1 MKFEK
6 ISMLISIV
14 LISLIALGAV
24 SAADDVAADDAVAPA
39 TVDEVQTIDNTITND
54 DISYEST
61 DIIVNDTGDS
71 ADSKAKTTSLSAN
84 AVNEGETLSFTQLA
98 ADVSSSPS
106 MLSGAYYKYDPSTDT
121 AFENGITLTNGL
133 TIIGGGATIDGD
145 NQARIFNIPEGV
157 SVTIMGVTLINGA
170 ADEGAAIYNSG
181 KLTLMNAKVND
192 NTAVKSGGGIYN
204 NGGEVLVT
212 SSEFDGNDLT
222 DRTVNGYGGAAIYS
236 NGGSVTITDT
246 NVTNNL
252 KNIVHRGGT
261 GTYTGDLSS
270 AAVTSNNADLTVTN
284 SRFIANSGSYG
295 GAIYSGESTSANL
308 LVSGSTF
315 EDNFAFNGGAIDIVG
330 TSYTISDSTFK
341 NNNVKGTGSTNS
353 NYASG
358 GAICVQDAN
367 NPGLISGCDFEANSG
382 VVGGAVN
389 CENTMVLDCTFTDN
403 TANSANS
410 ETFNGKTNNRGGFA
424 GAIYNEGTITISDC
438 EFDDNAGRGEGIR
451 VKNAEISDSSF
462 TNTRID
468 TCQNSN
474 VLLTNNTY
482 NNPDRDVQAASGT
495 QVTVDVADG
504 DIPNANTAPY
514 IVGDLTFTDLQALI
528 DSGSSGIRLTGN
540 VIKTA
545 EEETTFADGLNVDKT
560 VTIYG
565 AEGKVI
571 QANSGKIFNVAEGKT
586 LTLRNAT
593 LQGSGETAITNYGTV
608 YLYLADNN
616 QFTDCGDVLI
626 DNHGRTTETGLTTFT
641 QLNNLIGLVNGGTV
655 YIGESKITKAED
667 EKEAY
672 KNGIVIDK
680 DLSILG
686 SYNTYYKYVKTS
698 INANNDGRIFTVAEG
713 KSLSLKYIN
722 VTNGAADEGAG
733 VYVSEDATL
742 IADTANFIKNTAVTK
757 GGAIYSEGTVDLTNV
772 NIKNNTI
779 SKTDGVMADDN
790 GGAALYN
797 NGGTA
802 TLDKVNVTDNQ
813 KTYVIGDIMDGVV
826 VSKGATTITN
836 SYFANN
842 SGRWGGAITQTGTD
856 QTLTV
861 EDTIFEENTAIFGA
875 AIFDNSP
882 LVVKDCKFYNN
893 SAIGPG
899 SPGTSNSQGAAI
911 LVMDDT
917 ASADISGSEFINNT
931 ADCGGAVSLAGVGS
945 DSSIDDCTFID
956 NTAYADGGAVYFWT
970 ESASVTV
977 TDSEFISNTA
987 PYGGAI
993 ENEGLGDLIVD
1004 GCEFTENTASLR
1016 GGAIISSGDTSVS
1029 NSKFTDNEASG
1040 NTNAIYLYNS
1050 GSSLSLSNNVIT
1062 GSDDAQIYVKEGIDV
1077 VTPLKVKILNNE
1089 TVNINMVPYD
1099 ITATVTD
1106 DKGNNIVDLAFRFTV
1121 GDDVVDGISIDAATG
1136 VYTATFTPTQAG
1148 EFVVSTNLANADE
1161 VQTGTLN
1168 VFRTLTDL
1176 KAIIDANT
1184 NGTIDLDGNY
1194 AYNAEF
1200 DSALT
1205 DGIVINKD
1213 IVING
1218 NGFTICGE
1226 NSTRLF
1232 HVTSGFLTLKNATVC
1247 HGAAEKGAGV
1257 YVDHGSKLSTDY
1269 VTFTENTAVKRGGA
1283 IYSEGMVYIGN
1294 SVLDSNNITF
1304 RSANDDNG
1312 GAAVYN
1318 LNGQLTIEKSNITN
1332 NLKDIVIRNGNAGDL
1347 LVGVVVTTGDTLI
1360 KDSYFAN
1367 NTGSWGGAISSLGY
1381 MNTDDYTLT
1390 VKGTTFEGNNATF
1403 GGAIFV
1409 ESSNLVVDDCI
1420 FNENTGVGKGSD
1432 GTSNTQGGAIV
1443 VHPTGSKAT
1452 ITNSKFNKNSANTGG
1467 AVSLAGVGQD
1477 SLIEGCTF
1485 TDNTANDGGAVYL
1498 WTGGN
1503 AIVTVKDSSFS
1514 DNTAN
1519 FGSAISSDGTLSLS
1533 HNEIANDYTIT
1544 PIGSYDGTIVS
1555 AIYVTTLNGETII
1568 TGNPTQ
1574 NLTATITDDNG
1585 NPIVEKGLVLEV
1597 YGEEVE
1603 TSYDKTTGIHSA
1615 IHTFTKPNS
1624 YRITAKGFDQ
1634 DHTTP
1639 GYIVYTGGT
1648 FNELQDLINAAE
1660 EGATITL
1667 DHSIVYDEEFDGVPF
1682 LDGITVNK
1690 TVTIVGAEGV
1700 EICANNLARV
1710 FKVTDGATLTLK
1722 DATVCHGTAQ
1732 KGAGVYVDAGASLI
1746 ADNVTF
1752 TKNTAVKRGGA
1763 IYSEGMVYI
1772 GNSVLDSNN
1781 ITFRSANDDN
1791 GGAAV
1796 YNLNGQLT
1804 IEKSNIT
1811 NNLKDIVIR
1820 NGNAGD
1826 LLVGVVVTSGETLIT
1841 DSYFA
1846 NNTGSWGGAISSLG
1860 YMNNEDYTLTVIGT
1874 TFEGN
1879 NATFGGA
1886 IFVESSNLVV
1896 DDCTFNENAGVGK
1909 GSPGSASTQ
1918 GGAIVVFPSG
1928 TKATITDSRFNKNSA
1943 NTGGA
1948 VSLAGVDQDS
1958 LIEGCTFTENTGNDG
1973 GAVYLWTQGDATV
1986 TVKDSTFTGNTAGW
2000 GNAIST
2006 DGALKLEGNT
2016 ISSTS
2021 ADVGNWAGTIDS
2033 KVYAQI
2039 LANDTYNWHMGGF
2052 VINAT
2057 LTDDMG
2063 NLINDHNFN
2072 YVITKEGATDSISV
2086 PATFYT
2092 SLGYYQGTFTPADIG
2107 TYLISLDYAV
2117 EEVNTSVV
2125 VVSRSLIDLANI
2137 IAADED
2143 GIIDLDDSYTYIE
2156 EFDSSIV
2163 DGIVIGKDVT
2173 INGNGHTICG
2183 DDKARLFHVT
2193 DKALTLN
2200 NVTLCHG
2207 NALNGGAV
2215 YVESAATLNANNAEF
2230 NENTATYRGG
2240 AIWSTGT
2247 VNVKDSSFDNNNIT
2261 YRARNVDNGG
2271 AAIFNNGTLNVD
2283 HSNFTNDL
2291 VGYVV
2296 RTGDTNSPQ
2305 LIDGIILS
2313 SGVAVINNS
2322 HFENNS
2328 GTYGG
2333 AITAVPIASLGSTA
2347 TSLTVE
2353 NCEFINNLAYCGAG
2367 ISINADGNGKT
2378 TYSIKNSTFIG
2389 NNATGVG
2396 STGSTSAGGAI
2407 SIARDSEGTI
2417 TDSKFYNNT
2426 ATTGGAIDVSATR
2439 SSSKVTIDNCDFE
2452 NNTATAGDGGAV
2464 RISKNNLEVAV
2475 KNSNFTNNDATGDG
2489 AAIYN
2494 NGVLTLEGNKVTSGE
2509 TEIYVGPNGS
2519 VVNSIVKAIFLGDAE
2534 DNTILAFLGDEVHP
2548 YATLTDD
2555 NGNAIYD
2562 VDFNITVDGVEYET
2576 SYDDSTQQY
2585 TATYTILHAGDNIV
2599 STNYDAQKTDG
2610 KYDVP
2615 KANATI
2621 VVTTESISVGDKAT
2635 VNINLTGTDGVGLN
2649 GTVKITINKAFT
2661 DTVVTENG
2669 INVTEVEGL
2678 EIGEYFV
2685 YVYFEGNSDYN
2696 PEYNY
2701 TLFRV
2706 TGNVSYFNVTIED
2719 VTYDDAA
2726 TIKVTVQDGPIDDP
2740 DNGVTGIVLVTIQGK
2755 DVNFENT
2762 YSVSVIAGEGSYT
2775 VEGLAPGNY
2784 SYAAKLLADELYNE
2798 AYLEPQNFT
2807 VFENPYSELE
2817 VTDDGPIASGET
2829 VNITATLTDFQGNPI
2844 EGATLEVYDT
2854 GVWIANITTN
2864 AEGIAETSIDNLG
2877 YGLHD
2882 ITVIFNDTVHDVQ
2895 TETVTV
2901 SVTPKKGTFTDLQ
2914 YLIDTADGRL
2924 VLPYDF
2930 AFDAAYDEQF
2940 FLTGVLVDD
2949 NIIIS
2954 GAGHIIDGMKKARI
2968 LYINAPNV
2976 KIFNVSFVNGKSDV
2990 GAAIYTEADYL
3001 LVDSCYFANNDPEAG
3016 AAIYAE
3022 SGVTDV
3028 EETIFFNNTAVNG
3041 GAIYVESGATLNVAD
3056 SEFNQNTATYRGGA
3070 IWSNGT
3076 VNVKDSSFDKNDIT
3090 YRVKNDD
3097 NGGAAIFNNGTLNVV
3112 NSRFTNNLLNYVIR
3126 TGDDNHPELVDGVI
3140 LSSGKAKISNSH
3152 FENNSGT
3159 YGSAITALPI
3169 GTELSDLTVENCEF
3183 ITNLAYCGA
3192 AIYVGSGTTLFYI
3205 NDCVFI
3211 GNNATGVGSNGY
3223 VATGGAIK
3231 IAKKATG
3238 IIADSQFYNNSAAN
3252 GGAIDISAT
3261 SGNTASVLID
3271 SCVFGYNVADQ
3282 GGAIYIDNRTTVN
3295 LYDSTLYYNEGEA
3308 LNYHIFLNGD
3318 ATLGFEGNN
3327 FYTTIPTIVAE
3338 DTYAYGETIT
3348 INGTFDWG
3356 VNNKPINM
3364 IYTINGAPGT
3374 AEVVDGNYTI
3384 LIDNQPDVG
3393 DYTIVI
3399 TAFTDENGNV
3409 YHVETA
3415 QKTISVTKATPIL
3428 SVEGDEYL
3436 MPPSDDATVTIS
3448 LTDKD
3453 GNGIKGTVIV
3463 TVAGETYLV
3472 ETDEDGDGELT
3483 INDLPATTWAID
3495 AKFIGNDNY
3504 NEVVNDTEEITF
3516 IADVAYFDIIIEDGV
3531 YGDKL
3536 TVIVENAT
3544 DIDGNSLTGM
3554 VTGMIS
3560 TGDDDISFIVYVNNG
3575 QGTNTTTTAGGVG
3588 KFTGDAYF
3596 YDSMME
3602 FMSGPEECSAYVSPA
3617 NATLYLVPW
3626 DADDLSS
3633 DIAYGD
3639 TIEFGAAVFGVNLE
3653 ELNGTVYYIITE
3665 LNKKGE
3671 IAIVNGSGAVNLT
3684 DILDVGTYT
3693 VISYFVDDKGNYDP
3707 ESSVNYTNFKVA
3719 KATPTLNVENAQQ
3732 VYADT
3737 NTITFN
3743 VTGID
3748 DKGVKGTVIAIK
3760 PISEDVSGAIYD
3772 PETGLGELTFNG
3784 LVVGDNPIVVKF
3796 LSDDD
3801 NYANAEKTINITIT
3815 QATLAIDSTITT
3827 QEIVYGKDVE
3837 ADVTV
3842 TGIVQEDTVIAN
3854 VSLYDNATGE
3864 LLDSFNIALGLEDSI
3879 SFEDLEVGDYY
3890 YTIEFTSELYAGDN
3904 FTSEVFTVNTA
3915 EILDLDSSNVDN
3927 VSYGEGI
3934 DITVYVDGMIE
3945 GDLIEVNFTVVDAT
3959 TGDDVFNGTYN
3970 ISNGDVITVPPL
3982 DVGKYSYSVS
3992 FYGDDKY
3999 NTGGADSIAA
4009 VGSFEVL
4016 DMSDVDVLVTADES
4030 ITYGEKVTVE
4040 IDPIVSEG
4048 GLPVTGTATIYV
4060 YDDPA
4065 SVDPVYVLADVELDK
4080 DGATAVLDTILPTGE
4095 YWIVVDFESDDGY
4108 YDGRGVTSTIVD
4120 LALAKLSIDPITVT
4134 YGETI
4139 PITVTALGN
4148 GGELLNG
4155 TVEFK
4160 IYGPGFEGT
4169 VTVKNGTGVTNITER
4184 FDVGTY
4190 TIIAA
4195 FGDDGANYEGFNITS
4210 LEITPATPIVRVT
4223 GSEVEY
4229 GEPSTVTVSV
4239 SDIDGMPLSGKVIV
4253 TVDWVVDGLTQVID
4267 LDDSNEASF
4276 DLSPYVHQGTY
4287 DVTVTYIANGNYG
4300 EAVNDTETV
4309 NVTASTTAT
4318 VNVEVPEDVSY
4329 GDELTIKVT
4338 AEDGAGEQIP
4348 LEAVNVTVNGE
4359 TKEYPVDENG
4369 TVNLGVLP
4377 AGDNEITVA
4386 LDDGTH
4392 KPTKTEATA
4401 KVAPAEAVV
4410 FVDTDNDNPSY
4421 GDVVV
4426 VTVNATN
4433 KDKPIDADA
4442 CLVVDGYLIGYYDLE
4457 DGQVEISIKDLAPGK
4472 HEIEVSVAN
4481 GNYSEGSYGRAIVN
4495 VDKATPVIS
4504 AEGETV
4510 EWGEVAT
4517 VKVNATGANGE
4528 KLNIPLVVRVI
4539 WEVSGVDELIEIEN
4553 GTGEAAFQISNYV
4566 APGTYNVTVIFL
4578 GNDEYYPVNNTEAK
4592 IILTEPKTVEM
4603 EVSITPDEYGKAT
4616 NVTVTLKDVASK
4628 PLEGSTVTVTV
4639 DGKEYANATI
4649 GEDGT
4654 VTVPVEGLEAGNHT
4668 IAVDFDDGEHSPVH
4682 EEENIAIEPST
4693 DATVEATVNVGEN
4706 ETTVDVI
4713 VKDSTGEGINGTV
4726 IVYVDGEPVANTT
4739 VGNDTSSV
4747 SIGQLAPGDHT
4758 VDVEFV
4764 NPNYAPTSYSTHVT
4778 ESTSLTNMTVKV
4790 DKKNILYG
4798 ESDITATIE
4807 FTSEGKALDGVVE
4820 VLLNGEAQNVTVT
4833 GGKATVKFSDLAADH
4848 YTVVSN
4854 FAGNATYAPS
4864 SDSANFVVERKATKF
4879 NYNDMNTTAVN
4890 PNVDGRIGEYFY
4902 FQLVDQDGKALANK
4916 SVSIGFNG
4924 KVYNRTTNETGWA
4937 KLQINLRIVFGYTFA
4952 ISFLGDD
4959 NYTGAF
4965 NVALINVSAQT
4976 PKLSTSSKV
4985 YKASAKTKTLTA
4997 KLLTSSGNVDKG
5009 KKLTFTVNGKSYS
5022 ATTNDKGVA
5031 SVKVSISQKG
5041 TYSFTVK
5048 NAKDNTYASVSK
5060 TAKLVIK

>member
-6 ISMLISIV
+6 ISIFISIV
-14 LISLIALGAV
+14 LISILALGAV
-24 SAADDVAADDAVAPA
+24 SAAEDFAADDVGEPA
-39 TVDEVQTIDNTITND
+39 SLDEVQTIDNTIRND
-54 DISYEST
+54 DVSYEST

-71 ADSKAKTTSLSAN
+71 SDLDEIEFADSTKNSKSALGSN
-84 AVNEGETLSFTQLA
+84 QLTEGELSFTQLETDISQAGNVLNLEHDYAFIPGVDSESYFFDGILISKDLTINGGGNSICGADAVRVFNVTSGTLTLNNVTICDGAA
-98 ADVSSSPS
+98 AD
-106 MLSGAYYKYDPSTDT
+106 GAGVYIGAGAKLDATSTSFKD
-121 AFENGITLTNGL
+121 NV
-133 TIIGGGATIDGD
+133 AT
-145 NQARIFNIPEGV
+145 
-157 SVTIMGVTLINGA
+157 
-170 ADEGAAIYNSG
+170 
-181 KLTLMNAKVND
+181 
-192 NTAVKSGGGIYN
+192 
-204 NGGEVLVT
+204 
-212 SSEFDGNDLT
+212 
-222 DRTVNGYGGAAIYS
+222 YS
-236 NGGSVTITDT
+236 
-246 NVTNNL
+246 
-252 KNIVHRGGT
+252 
-261 GTYTGDLSS
+261 
-270 AAVTSNNADLTVTN
+270 
-284 SRFIANSGSYG
+284 G
-295 GAIYSGESTSANL
+295 GAIYTE
-308 LVSGSTF
+308 
-315 EDNFAFNGGAIDIVG
+315 GGQ
-330 TSYTISDSTFK
+330 IS
-341 NNNVKGTGSTNS
+341 
-353 NYASG
+353 
-358 GAICVQDAN
+358 
-367 NPGLISGCDFEANSG
+367 
-382 VVGGAVN
+382 
-389 CENTMVLDCTFTDN
+389 
-403 TANSANS
+403 
-410 ETFNGKTNNRGGFA
+410 
-424 GAIYNEGTITISDC
+424 
-438 EFDDNAGRGEGIR
+438 
-451 VKNAEISDSSF
+451 
-462 TNTRID
+462 
-468 TCQNSN
+468 
-474 VLLTNNTY
+474 LT
-482 NNPDRDVQAASGT
+482 
-495 QVTVDVADG
+495 
-504 DIPNANTAPY
+504 
-514 IVGDLTFTDLQALI
+514 
-528 DSGSSGIRLTGN
+528 
-540 VIKTA
+540 
-545 EEETTFADGLNVDKT
+545 
-560 VTIYG
+560 
-565 AEGKVI
+565 
-571 QANSGKIFNVAEGKT
+571 
-586 LTLRNAT
+586 
-593 LQGSGETAITNYGTV
+593 
-608 YLYLADNN
+608 
-616 QFTDCGDVLI
+616 
-626 DNHGRTTETGLTTFT
+626 
-641 QLNNLIGLVNGGTV
+641 
-655 YIGESKITKAED
+655 
-667 EKEAY
+667 
-672 KNGIVIDK
+672 
-680 DLSILG
+680 
-686 SYNTYYKYVKTS
+686 
-698 INANNDGRIFTVAEG
+698 
-713 KSLSLKYIN
+713 
-722 VTNGAADEGAG
+722 
-733 VYVSEDATL
+733 
-742 IADTANFIKNTAVTK
+742 
-757 GGAIYSEGTVDLTNV
+757 
-772 NIKNNTI
+772 
-779 SKTDGVMADDN
+779 
-790 GGAALYN
+790 
-797 NGGTA
+797 
-802 TLDKVNVTDNQ
+802 
-813 KTYVIGDIMDGVV
+813 
-826 VSKGATTITN
+826 
-836 SYFANN
+836 
-842 SGRWGGAITQTGTD
+842 
-856 QTLTV
+856 
-861 EDTIFEENTAIFGA
+861 
-875 AIFDNSP
+875 
-882 LVVKDCKFYNN
+882 
-893 SAIGPG
+893 
-899 SPGTSNSQGAAI
+899 
-911 LVMDDT
+911 
-917 ASADISGSEFINNT
+917 
-931 ADCGGAVSLAGVGS
+931 
-945 DSSIDDCTFID
+945 
-956 NTAYADGGAVYFWT
+956 
-970 ESASVTV
+970 
-977 TDSEFISNTA
+977 
-987 PYGGAI
+987 
-993 ENEGLGDLIVD
+993 
-1004 GCEFTENTASLR
+1004 
-1016 GGAIISSGDTSVS
+1016 
-1029 NSKFTDNEASG
+1029 
-1040 NTNAIYLYNS
+1040 
-1050 GSSLSLSNNVIT
+1050 
-1062 GSDDAQIYVKEGIDV
+1062 
-1077 VTPLKVKILNNE
+1077 
-1089 TVNINMVPYD
+1089 
-1099 ITATVTD
+1099 
-1106 DKGNNIVDLAFRFTV
+1106 
-1121 GDDVVDGISIDAATG
+1121 
-1136 VYTATFTPTQAG
+1136 
-1148 EFVVSTNLANADE
+1148 
-1161 VQTGTLN
+1161 
-1168 VFRTLTDL
+1168 
-1176 KAIIDANT
+1176 
-1184 NGTIDLDGNY
+1184 
-1194 AYNAEF
+1194 
-1200 DSALT
+1200 
-1205 DGIVINKD
+1205 
-1213 IVING
+1213 
-1218 NGFTICGE
+1218 
-1226 NSTRLF
+1226 
-1232 HVTSGFLTLKNATVC
+1232 
-1247 HGAAEKGAGV
+1247 
-1257 YVDHGSKLSTDY
+1257 
-1269 VTFTENTAVKRGGA
+1269 
-1283 IYSEGMVYIGN
+1283 N
-1294 SVLDSNNITF
+1294 SVLDSNDVTDVSTNNDTGGAAIYAKNAQVTLTNTNVTNNGRKELDRTNNDLVNAVVNLENSNAIITGGLF
-1304 RSANDDNG
+1304 ENNTGIYGGAINAKGDNTTTLTVTGATFNNNKAYNG
-1312 GAAVYN
+1312 GAIN
-1318 LNGQLTIEKSNITN
+1318 LHDMVTVIDDSTFTN
-1332 NLKDIVIRNGNAGDL
+1332 NLV
-1347 LVGVVVTTGDTLI
+1347 VGP
-1360 KDSYFAN
+1360 
-1367 NTGSWGGAISSLGY
+1367 GSQGYYGSGGAIAVDGDGSF
-1381 MNTDDYTLT
+1381 TLT
-1390 VKGTTFEGNNATF
+1390 DSTFTENQATGEGA
-1403 GGAIFV
+1403 
-1409 ESSNLVVDDCI
+1409 S
-1420 FNENTGVGKGSD
+1420 
-1432 GTSNTQGGAIV
+1432 
-1443 VHPTGSKAT
+1443 
-1452 ITNSKFNKNSANTGG
+1452 GG
-1467 AVSLAGVGQD
+1467 AVHIGLVQNNTASI
-1477 SLIEGCTF
+1477 SGCTF
-1485 TDNTANDGGAVYL
+1485 TDNTAVKMGDAIYNHGFLTLSQNTVTGDGAEIETVSKINTHV
-1498 WTGGN
+1498 WV
-1503 AIVTVKDSSFS
+1503 IVN
-1514 DNTAN
+1514 DNT
-1519 FGSAISSDGTLSLS
+1519 
-1533 HNEIANDYTIT
+1533 TIDVEYYDT
-1544 PIGSYDGTIVS
+1544 IPIV
-1555 AIYVTTLNGETII
+1555 VK
-1568 TGNPTQ
+1568 
-1574 NLTATITDDNG
+1574 ITDDAG
-1585 NPIVEKGLVLEV
+1585 NLMRINATTLQIDLGDSWTRQTLTLDEDTGFYTMDAYLVDQKSGLLTPSRITLGNYFAYNANNNLKSTYINMIKATPTLEL
-1597 YGEEVE
+1597 
-1603 TSYDKTTGIHSA
+1603 SYENV
-1615 IHTFTKPNS
+1615 TKPNDVV
-1624 YRITAKGFDQ
+1624 IN
-1634 DHTTP
+1634 
-1639 GYIVYTGGT
+1639 I
-1648 FNELQDLINAAE
+1648 NLIGK
-1660 EGATITL
+1660 EGAPLISWSNTSAT
-1667 DHSIVYDEEFDGVPF
+1667 PF
-1682 LDGITVNK
+1682 KITVNDEVYK
-1690 TVTIVGAEGV
+1690 VKITNGIGTVTIPDLAVGTYTINASWDGNTKYTGLEQLYELVVSEKPGTYRDLQYRIDHAEGDSLELPYPILYDAEYDGADFV
-1700 EICANNLARV
+1700 DGIIINKTFTISGTGYVDGNFNLARI
-1710 FKVTDGATLTLK
+1710 FKVTNGATLTLN
-1722 DATVCHGTAQ
+1722 GL
-1732 KGAGVYVDAGASLI
+1732 YL
-1746 ADNVTF
+1746 TF
-1752 TKNTAVKRGGA
+1752 
-1763 IYSEGMVYI
+1763 
-1772 GNSVLDSNN
+1772 
-1781 ITFRSANDDN
+1781 
-1791 GGAAV
+1791 
-1796 YNLNGQLT
+1796 
-1804 IEKSNIT
+1804 
-1811 NNLKDIVIR
+1811 
-1820 NGNAGD
+1820 GNA
-1826 LLVGVVVTSGETLIT
+1826 E
-1841 DSYFA
+1841 
-1846 NNTGSWGGAISSLG
+1846 
-1860 YMNNEDYTLTVIGT
+1860 
-1874 TFEGN
+1874 
-1879 NATFGGA
+1879 
-1886 IFVESSNLVV
+1886 
-1896 DDCTFNENAGVGK
+1896 
-1909 GSPGSASTQ
+1909 
-1918 GGAIVVFPSG
+1918 
-1928 TKATITDSRFNKNSA
+1928 
-1943 NTGGA
+1943 
-1948 VSLAGVDQDS
+1948 
-1958 LIEGCTFTENTGNDG
+1958 
-1973 GAVYLWTQGDATV
+1973 
-1986 TVKDSTFTGNTAGW
+1986 
-2000 GNAIST
+2000 
-2006 DGALKLEGNT
+2006 
-2016 ISSTS
+2016 
-2021 ADVGNWAGTIDS
+2021 
-2033 KVYAQI
+2033 
-2039 LANDTYNWHMGGF
+2039 
-2052 VINAT
+2052 
-2057 LTDDMG
+2057 
-2063 NLINDHNFN
+2063 
-2072 YVITKEGATDSISV
+2072 
-2086 PATFYT
+2086 
-2092 SLGYYQGTFTPADIG
+2092 
-2107 TYLISLDYAV
+2107 
-2117 EEVNTSVV
+2117 
-2125 VVSRSLIDLANI
+2125 
-2137 IAADED
+2137 
-2143 GIIDLDDSYTYIE
+2143 
-2156 EFDSSIV
+2156 
-2163 DGIVIGKDVT
+2163 
-2173 INGNGHTICG
+2173 
-2183 DDKARLFHVT
+2183 
-2193 DKALTLN
+2193 
-2200 NVTLCHG
+2200 
-2207 NALNGGAV
+2207 NGGAV
-2215 YVESAATLNANNAEF
+2215 YVDE
-2230 NENTATYRGG
+2230 G
-2240 AIWSTGT
+2240 
-2247 VNVKDSSFDNNNIT
+2247 
-2261 YRARNVDNGG
+2261 
-2271 AAIFNNGTLNVD
+2271 
-2283 HSNFTNDL
+2283 
-2291 VGYVV
+2291 
-2296 RTGDTNSPQ
+2296 
-2305 LIDGIILS
+2305 
-2313 SGVAVINNS
+2313 
-2322 HFENNS
+2322 
-2328 GTYGG
+2328 
-2333 AITAVPIASLGSTA
+2333 
-2347 TSLTVE
+2347 
-2353 NCEFINNLAYCGAG
+2353 
-2367 ISINADGNGKT
+2367 
-2378 TYSIKNSTFIG
+2378 STFIG
-2389 NNATGVG
+2389 NELTF
-2396 STGSTSAGGAI
+2396 I
-2407 SIARDSEGTI
+2407 S
-2417 TDSKFYNNT
+2417 N
-2426 ATTGGAIDVSATR
+2426 
-2439 SSSKVTIDNCDFE
+2439 
-2452 NNTATAGDGGAV
+2452 
-2464 RISKNNLEVAV
+2464 
-2475 KNSNFTNNDATGDG
+2475 
-2489 AAIYN
+2489 
-2494 NGVLTLEGNKVTSGE
+2494 
-2509 TEIYVGPNGS
+2509 
-2519 VVNSIVKAIFLGDAE
+2519 KAI
-2534 DNTILAFLGDEVHP
+2534 
-2548 YATLTDD
+2548 
-2555 NGNAIYD
+2555 
-2562 VDFNITVDGVEYET
+2562 
-2576 SYDDSTQQY
+2576 
-2585 TATYTILHAGDNIV
+2585 
-2599 STNYDAQKTDG
+2599 
-2610 KYDVP
+2610 
-2615 KANATI
+2615 
-2621 VVTTESISVGDKAT
+2621 
-2635 VNINLTGTDGVGLN
+2635 
-2649 GTVKITINKAFT
+2649 
-2661 DTVVTENG
+2661 
-2669 INVTEVEGL
+2669 
-2678 EIGEYFV
+2678 
-2685 YVYFEGNSDYN
+2685 
-2696 PEYNY
+2696 
-2701 TLFRV
+2701 
-2706 TGNVSYFNVTIED
+2706 
-2719 VTYDDAA
+2719 
-2726 TIKVTVQDGPIDDP
+2726 
-2740 DNGVTGIVLVTIQGK
+2740 
-2755 DVNFENT
+2755 
-2762 YSVSVIAGEGSYT
+2762 
-2775 VEGLAPGNY
+2775 
-2784 SYAAKLLADELYNE
+2784 
-2798 AYLEPQNFT
+2798 
-2807 VFENPYSELE
+2807 
-2817 VTDDGPIASGET
+2817 
-2829 VNITATLTDFQGNPI
+2829 
-2844 EGATLEVYDT
+2844 
-2854 GVWIANITTN
+2854 
-2864 AEGIAETSIDNLG
+2864 
-2877 YGLHD
+2877 
-2882 ITVIFNDTVHDVQ
+2882 
-2895 TETVTV
+2895 
-2901 SVTPKKGTFTDLQ
+2901 
-2914 YLIDTADGRL
+2914 
-2924 VLPYDF
+2924 
-2930 AFDAAYDEQF
+2930 
-2940 FLTGVLVDD
+2940 
-2949 NIIIS
+2949 
-2954 GAGHIIDGMKKARI
+2954 
-2968 LYINAPNV
+2968 
-2976 KIFNVSFVNGKSDV
+2976 
-2990 GAAIYTEADYL
+2990 
-3001 LVDSCYFANNDPEAG
+3001 
-3016 AAIYAE
+3016 
-3022 SGVTDV
+3022 
-3028 EETIFFNNTAVNG
+3028 NG
-3041 GAIYVESGATLNVAD
+3041 GAIYSLGTVICDNETYFLSNTADNGGAIYSAGTASISKSKFIDNDPEQGGALYVAAGETVVNESTEFSRNSADNGGAVYVASGATFTADNVKFT
-3056 SEFNQNTATYRGGA
+3056 ENTATYRGGA

-3097 NGGAAIFNNGTLNVV
+3097 NGGAAIFNNGTLNVD
-3112 NSRFTNNLLNYVIR
+3112 NSRFTNNLLDYVIR

-3169 GTELSDLTVENCEF
+3169 GTTLSDLTVENCEF

-3205 NDCVFI
+3205 NECVFI

-3261 SGNTASVLID
+3261 EGYDASVLID
-3271 SCVFGYNVADQ
+3271 SCVFGYNLADQ
-3282 GGAIYIDNRTTVN
+3282 GGVIYIDNRTTVN
-3295 LYDSTLYYNEGEA
+3295 LYDSTLYSNEGEA

-3318 ATLGFEGNN
+3318 ATLGYKGNN

-3356 VNNKPINM
+3356 VNNKPIYMN
-3364 IYTINGAPGT
+3364 YTINGAPGT

-3384 LIDNQPDVG
+3384 LIDGQPDVG

-3399 TAFTDENGNV
+3399 TTFADEDGNI
-3409 YHVETA
+3409 YFVETA

-3472 ETDEDGDGELT
+3472 DTDEDGDGELT
-3483 INDLPATTWAID
+3483 IYDLPATTWTID
-3495 AKFIGNDNY
+3495 AKFIGNDNF

-3544 DIDGNSLTGM
+3544 DIDGNKLTGM

-3560 TGDDDISFIVYVNNG
+3560 TDDDDISFIVYVNNG

-3653 ELNGTVYYIITE
+3653 QLNGTVYYIITE

-3707 ESSVNYTNFKVA
+3707 ESAVNYTNFKVA

-3879 SFEDLEVGDYY
+3879 AFEDLKVGDYY

-3915 EILDLDSSNVDN
+3915 EILDLSSSNVDN

-3982 DVGKYSYSVS
+3982 DIGKYSYSVS

-4210 LEITPATPIVRVT
+4210 LEITPATPIVSVT

-4229 GEPSTVTVSV
+4229 GEPNTVTVSV

-4318 VNVEVPEDVSY
+4318 VNVEVPENVSY

-4348 LEAVNVTVNGE
+4348 VEAVNVTVNGE

-4377 AGDNEITVA
+4377 AGENEIAVA
-4386 LDDGTH
+4386 LNDGTH
-4392 KPTKTEATA
+4392 KPTETETTV

-4410 FVDTDNDNPSY
+4410 FVDADNDNPSY

-4472 HEIEVSVAN
+4472 HEIEVSVAD

-4495 VDKATPVIS
+4495 VDKASPVIT

-4510 EWGEVAT
+4510 EWGDVAT

-4539 WEVSGVDELIEIEN
+4539 WEVSGVDELIDLEN

-4592 IILTEPKTVEM
+4592 ITLTEPKTVEM
-4603 EVSITPDEYGKAT
+4603 DVSITPDEYGKAT
-4616 NVTVTLKDVASK
+4616 NVTVTLKDIASK

-4654 VTVPVEGLEAGNHT
+4654 VTIPVEGLEAGNHT

-4693 DATVEATVNVGEN
+4693 DATVEVTVNVGEN

-4764 NPNYAPTSYSTHVT
+4764 NPNYAPASYSTHVT
-4778 ESTSLTNMTVKV
+4778 ESTLLTNMTVKV
-4790 DKKNILYG
+4790 DKNNILYG

-4937 KLQINLRIVFGYTFA
+4937 KLQINLRIVFTYTFA